1 VRTSHTL
8 TTKLTGSLYL
18 DNVQLNNVN
27 TAAVYD
33 TGSGRTV
40 LAGGTTTITSW
51 TQGNVFTGTG
61 GSYSYKQASA
71 SPPSKPGVLLDSA
84 GRFFGRAQPQYE
96 AYSAAQ
102 FVSAR
107 SQGAKGDGMSPPRHH
122 EDEFTEICQV
132 LPTTRPL

>member
-8 TTKLTGSLYL
+8 TSKLTGSLYL
-18 DNVQLNNVN
+18 DNVQLNNVA

-33 TGSGRTV
+33 TGSARTV
-40 LAGGTTTITSW
+40 LSGGTTNIASW
-51 TQGNVFTGTG
+51 TQGNIFTGTG

-71 SPPSKPGVLLDSA
+71 SPPSKPSVLLDSA

-96 AYSAAQ
+96 SYSASQ

-107 SQGAKGDGMSPPRHH
+107 SQGARGDGMSPLRHP
-122 EDEFTEICQV
+122 EDGFTEIYQV
-132 LPTTRPL
+132 LRTTRPL